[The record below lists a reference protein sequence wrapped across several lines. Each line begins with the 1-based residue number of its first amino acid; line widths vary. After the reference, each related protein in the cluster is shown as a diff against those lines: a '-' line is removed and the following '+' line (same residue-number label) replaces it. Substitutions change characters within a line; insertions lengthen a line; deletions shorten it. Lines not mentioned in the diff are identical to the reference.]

1 MLNVDADD
9 EYAFDDDGLTG
20 ADLEELD
27 DIERNAYQ
35 GARKSMCTGC
45 DS

>member
-1 MLNVDADD
+1 MDD
-9 EYAFDDDGLTG
+9 EYEFDDDGLTG

-27 DIERNAYQ
+27 DIERNAYH
-35 GARKSMCTGC
+35 GAWKSMCARC